1 LRNKYSLQSIYRRIV
16 FLVHNPGG
24 TKKLIGATA
33 DTQAQHQQIGY
44 MLNDASGETAATPA
58 TNNINLLVE
67 TVILNCMAL
76 HGEHGN
82 FSSLFPQNGLRS

>member
-1 LRNKYSLQSIYRRIV
+1 
-16 FLVHNPGG
+16 
-24 TKKLIGATA
+24 
-33 DTQAQHQQIGY
+33 

-76 HGEHGN
+76 HGEQGN
-82 FSSLFPQNGLRS
+82 FSSLFPQNSLGS